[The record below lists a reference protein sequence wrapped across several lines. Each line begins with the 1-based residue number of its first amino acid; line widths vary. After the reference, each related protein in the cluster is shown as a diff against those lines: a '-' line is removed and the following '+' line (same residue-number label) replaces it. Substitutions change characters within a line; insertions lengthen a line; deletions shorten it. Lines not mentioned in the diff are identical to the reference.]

1 MEELDKRKKSKVPI
15 RRLPEPVEWLL
26 RNATGQQL
34 DYLDRMGKSEEFR
47 TFVNLV
53 GKFKD
58 HNVYEIYRYKA
69 VSADDLAYFR
79 AGKVGEVAGLDALL
93 FACQGAGDE
102 IARRRRMKEVEHGA
116 T

>member
-1 MEELDKRKKSKVPI
+1 MEELDKRKHSKIPI
-15 RRLPEPVEWLL
+15 RKLPEPVEWLL
-26 RNATGQQL
+26 RNITGQQL
-34 DYLDRMGKSEEFR
+34 EYLDRIGKSEEFR

-69 VSADDLAYFR
+69 SSADDLAYFR

-93 FACQGAGDE
+93 FACQGAGEE
-102 IARRRRMKEVEHGA
+102 IARRKRMREVEHG
-116 T
+116 TV